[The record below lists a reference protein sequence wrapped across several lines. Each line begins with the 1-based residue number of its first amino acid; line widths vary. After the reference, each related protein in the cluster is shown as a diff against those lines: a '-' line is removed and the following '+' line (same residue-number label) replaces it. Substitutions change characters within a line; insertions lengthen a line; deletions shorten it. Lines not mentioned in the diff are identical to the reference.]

1 MQVAED
7 GLKSGVVRD
16 ELHIWAGMKSG
27 DDAKAWV
34 EEHLA
39 ASRGKIAELLAA
51 GTGEGGGVRTVENT
65 LVPYDRACWHLRMA
79 GSQSGVMFMVHP
91 LADVRD
97 AAQELSQVIGAEGVA
112 LSLNRDVY
120 QALAAVDVSGA
131 DAATRYYMERTL
143 LGYRLSGVDK
153 DDATR
158 ERIRSLA
165 DRMTE
170 LSMTFS
176 RTVQDDVRKIAVE
189 DVEELK
195 GLPQDYLARHGV
207 KEVVA
212 DGGDSHPTHDGETVT
227 DGAARTKLIAEEPVV
242 LTTDPPEMSP
252 VMSYAVSPKLRRRM
266 YLAYNDRGYPA
277 NKEVLLE
284 LLAGREEMAGLLGFR
299 SWADLATV
307 DQMMGSAASM
317 RKFLDSVE
325 EAARETAKKEFAEL
339 EAFVRERDAA
349 ALPLTLSDARYWEE
363 QFRRARYDF
372 DSQSV
377 RPYFPYEQVEAGILA
392 TAGKLFG
399 VRFVRAEG
407 AAVWDAGV
415 KAFDVVDAGG
425 GGGPKYGGPSATPQD
440 DGEKQATTP
449 ARMPEVVGR
458 IYLDMHPREGKS
470 KWFSECSLVGGVLG
484 QQLPEASLVCNF
496 PKPKK
501 DGENAA
507 NDDAGFPPSEQRPL
521 AGDPGLMQYSDVVTF
536 FHEFGHL
543 MHEVLGGRQRWAGQS
558 GIATEGDFVEVPS
571 QMLEEFFED
580 AELVRTFAKHYETGE
595 PIPQDVFAR
604 MVRASAHGRALS
616 TLTQVMYATYS
627 METHDKKAAELDLD
641 VLLRVGYDRFSLYEF
656 VEGNRMYAA
665 FTHLVGYTSNY
676 YTYLY
681 DKVMALE
688 FFAEFDKKNLIEG
701 PVAMRYRREVLE
713 PGGSKPARE
722 LVQAFLG
729 REVSMSALRQWISA
743 GDRG

>member
-1 MQVAED
+1 MAVMEQVAVQD
-7 GLKSGVVRD
+7 T
-16 ELHIWAGMKSG
+16 LHIWSGLAGGDEAKS
-27 DDAKAWV
+27 WV
-34 EEHLA
+34 EAHLA
-39 ASRGKIAELLAA
+39 ASRAKIAELLAV
-51 GTGEGGGVRTVENT
+51 EDVRTVENT
-65 LVPYDRACWHLRMA
+65 LVPFDRASWHLRMA

-91 LADVRD
+91 LAAVRD
-97 AAQELSQVIGAEGVA
+97 VTQELSQVIGAEGVA
-112 LSLNRDVY
+112 LSLNREVY
-120 QALAAVDVSGA
+120 QALAAIDASA
-131 DAATRYYMERTL
+131 EDAATQYYLERIL

-158 ERIRSLA
+158 ERIRALA
-165 DRMTE
+165 DKMTE
-170 LSMTFS
+170 LSMIFS
-176 RTVQDDVRKIAVE
+176 RTVQDDVRKIEVA
-189 DVEELK
+189 DANDLL
-195 GLPQDYLARHGV
+195 GLPEDYLARHGV
-207 KEVVA
+207 RAVEGGGLEA
-212 DGGDSHPTHDGETVT
+212 DG
-227 DGAARTKLIAEEPVV
+227 PVV
-242 LTTDPPEMSP
+242 LTTDPPEMAP
-252 VMSYAVSPKLRRRM
+252 VMSYAASPALRRRM

-277 NKEVLLE
+277 NKQVLLD

-307 DQMMGSAASM
+307 DQMMGSAENM
-317 RKFLDSVE
+317 RAFLNEVE
-325 EAARETAKKEFAEL
+325 EAARETSQQEYAEL
-339 EAFVRERDAA
+339 EAFVRERGGA

-363 QFRRARYDF
+363 QYRRAKFDF

-377 RPYFPYEQVEAGILA
+377 RPYFPYEPVEAGILA

-399 VRFVRAEG
+399 VTFVRNAD
-407 AAVWDAGV
+407 APVWDAAV
-415 KAFDVVDAGG
+415 KAFDVVDALV
-425 GGGPKYGGPSATPQD
+425 A
-440 DGEKQATTP
+440 DGET
-449 ARMPEVVGR
+449 VGR

-496 PKPKK
+496 PEPTK
-501 DGENAA
+501 D
-507 NDDAGFPPSEQRPL
+507 
-521 AGDPGLMQYSDVVTF
+521 DPGLMQYSDVVTY

-580 AELVRTFAKHYETGE
+580 AELVRTFAKHYQTGE
-595 PIPQDVFAR
+595 PLPYDVFAR

-627 METHDKKAAELDLD
+627 LDTHDHKAGDLDLD
-641 VLLRVGYDRFSLYEF
+641 RLLKAGYDRFSRYEF

-688 FFAEFDKKNLIEG
+688 FFAEFDLKDLVG
-701 PVAMRYRREVLE
+701 GATAMRYRRAVLE

-722 LVQAFLG
+722 LVREFLG
-729 REVSMSALRQWISA
+729 REVSMGALRKWVE
-743 GDRG
+743 GRK

>member
-1 MQVAED
+1 LILDVEMDVMRVVEDAVKGTLVA
-7 GLKSGVVRD
+7 D
-16 ELHIWAGMKSG
+16 ELHIWSKLTDG
-27 DDAKAWV
+27 DEAKRWA
-34 EEHLA
+34 EEHMA
-39 ASRGKIAELLAA
+39 KSRGQVAELLAV
-51 GTGEGGGVRTVENT
+51 EGARTVANT
-65 LVPYDRACWHLRMA
+65 LTPYDRACWHLRMA

-91 LADVRD
+91 VAGVRD

-112 LSLNRDVY
+112 LSLNRKVY
-120 QALAAVDVSGA
+120 RALAAVDVSA
-131 DAATRYYMERTL
+131 EDAATQFYMERTL

-158 ERIRSLA
+158 ERIRGLA

-170 LSMTFS
+170 LSMAFS
-176 RTVQDDVRKIAVE
+176 RTVQDDVRKIAVS
-189 DVEELK
+189 DVNELM
-195 GLPQDYLARHGV
+195 GLPEDYLARHGV
-207 KEVVA
+207 RTVA
-212 DGGDSHPTHDGETVT
+212 EGHGSFRLERMEEATGDGE
-227 DGAARTKLIAEEPVV
+227 VV

-252 VMSYAVSPKLRRRM
+252 VMSYAASRGLRRKM

-277 NKEVLLE
+277 NKQVLLD

-307 DQMMGSAASM
+307 DQMMGSAANM
-317 RKFLDSVE
+317 RAFLGEVE
-325 EAARETAKKEFAEL
+325 EAAREIANVEFAEL
-339 EAFVRERDAA
+339 EAFVRERDAD
-349 ALPLTLSDARYWEE
+349 ALPLTLSDARFWEE
-363 QFRRARYDF
+363 QYRRARYDF

-377 RPYFPYEQVEAGILA
+377 RPYFPYAQVEAGILA
-392 TAGKLFG
+392 TAGKLFHVAFMPSEFG
-399 VRFVRAEG
+399 FGWA
-407 AAVWDAGV
+407 DGV
-415 KAFDVVDAGG
+415 KVFDVVDIEPGSPTEFDA
-425 GGGPKYGGPSATPQD
+425 
-440 DGEKQATTP
+440 
-449 ARMPEVVGR
+449 VGR

-484 QQLPEASLVCNF
+484 RQLPEASLVCNF
-496 PKPKK
+496 PEPTK
-501 DGENAA
+501 
-507 NDDAGFPPSEQRPL
+507 DDA
-521 AGDPGLMQYSDVVTF
+521 GLMQYSDVVTY

-595 PIPQDVFAR
+595 PLPHDVFQR

-616 TLTQVMYATYS
+616 TLTQVMYANYS
-627 METHDKKAAELDLD
+627 LDTHDNAASALDLD
-641 VLLRVGYDRFSLYEF
+641 VLLKAGYDRFSKYEF
-656 VEGNRMYAA
+656 VDGNRMYAA

-688 FFAEFDKKNLIEG
+688 FFAEFDAKNLIEG

-713 PGGSKPARE
+713 PGGTKPARD
-722 LVQAFLG
+722 LVTAFLG
-729 REVSMSALRQWISA
+729 REVSMGALRGWIGQGIDA
-743 GDRG
+743 KD

>member
-1 MQVAED
+1 MMQVATEVT
-7 GLKSGVVRD
+7 KSGVVRD

-27 DDAKAWV
+27 EDAKAWV
-34 EEHLA
+34 EAHLA
-39 ASRGKIAELLAA
+39 ASRREIAKLLEV
-51 GTGEGGGVRTVENT
+51 GLPERGGLRTVENT

-97 AAQELSQVIGAEGVA
+97 ATQALSQVIGAEGVA
-112 LSLNRDVY
+112 LSLNREVY
-120 QALAAVDVSGA
+120 KALAAVDGSSA
-131 DAATRYYMERTL
+131 DAATKYYLERTL

-158 ERIRSLA
+158 ERIRTLA

-170 LSMTFS
+170 LSMSFS
-176 RTVQDDVRKIAVE
+176 RMVQDDVRKIAVE
-189 DVEELK
+189 DVQELV
-195 GLPQDYLARHGV
+195 GLPADYLARHGV
-207 KEVVA
+207 KDVGGKLEV
-212 DGGDSHPTHDGETVT
+212 
-227 DGAARTKLIAEEPVV
+227 EEPVM

-277 NKEVLLE
+277 NKQVLLE

-307 DQMMGSAASM
+307 DQMMGSADAM

-325 EAARETAKKEFAEL
+325 EAARETAHREFEQL
-339 EAFVRERDAA
+339 EAFVRERDPG

-363 QFRRARYDF
+363 QYRRAMYDF

-399 VRFVRAEG
+399 VKFVRAEDVV
-407 AAVWDAGV
+407 VWDAGV
-415 KAFDVVDAGG
+415 KAFDVVDALVAEG
-425 GGGPKYGGPSATPQD
+425 
-440 DGEKQATTP
+440 
-449 ARMPEVVGR
+449 EVVGR

-496 PKPKK
+496 PKPE
-501 DGENAA
+501 G
-507 NDDAGFPPSEQRPL
+507 DDA
-521 AGDPGLMQYSDVVTF
+521 GLMQYSDVVTY

-580 AELVRTFAKHYETGE
+580 AELVRTFAKHYVTGE
-595 PIPQDVFAR
+595 PIPHEVFAR
-604 MVRASAHGRALS
+604 MVRASAHGRALG

-641 VLLRVGYDRFSLYEF
+641 ELLRAGYDRFSLYEF
-656 VEGNRMYAA
+656 VDGNRMYAA

-688 FFAEFDKKNLIEG
+688 FFAEFDSKNLIEG

-729 REVSMSALRQWISA
+729 REVSMSALKEWVSA